1 MTNSDKET
9 EIIMKIQTMRG
20 NAERT
25 NWIEVWIGIRGER
38 RDRCTEDFKKFSCIW
53 TEKAVDDEDRCFFD

>member
-20 NAERT
+20 NFRT
-25 NWIEVWIGIRGER
+25 DKLDRGLDWNKR
-38 RDRCTEDFKKFSCIW
+38 LRKTTVS
-53 TEKAVDDEDRCFFD
+53 

>member
-20 NAERT
+20 NSERT
-25 NWIEVWIGIRGER
+25 NWIEVWIGIRG
-38 RDRCTEDFKKFSCIW
+38 
-53 TEKAVDDEDRCFFD
+53 